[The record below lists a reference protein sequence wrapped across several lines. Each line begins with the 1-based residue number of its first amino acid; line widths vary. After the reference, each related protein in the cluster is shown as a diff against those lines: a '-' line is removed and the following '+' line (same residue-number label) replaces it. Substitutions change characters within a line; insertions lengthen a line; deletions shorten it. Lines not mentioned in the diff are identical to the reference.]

1 MVDDAEQL
9 LLLQC
14 EQRARARVE
23 AARSETEHEC
33 FSMIASACRKLR
45 AKGEALTPRNRAALE
60 RLVLDMGVR
69 NPA

>member
-14 EQRARARVE
+14 EQMARGRIE
-23 AARSETEHEC
+23 AARSVTEHEC
-33 FSMIASACRKLR
+33 YSMIEAACRKLR
-45 AKGEALTPRNRAALE
+45 AKREALTPRNRAALE
-60 RLVLDMGVR
+60 RLVLNLSER